1 MFTLFLN
8 QGSAVA
14 GKVNAEFAGAMALM
28 QKIDTKK
35 RVIHVNSST
44 ITYNSAT
51 IIYDVNGQQT
61 NAEALKQGLA
71 IAFDYNKN
79 KRYVLG
85 PMATKIWI
93 KSSHPMYVQ

>member
-1 MFTLFLN
+1 MFALFLN

-14 GKVNAEFAGAMALM
+14 GKINAEFSGSMALV

-35 RVIHVNSST
+35 RVIHVNGSA

-51 IIYDVNGQQT
+51 IIYDVSGRQT

-85 PMATKIWI
+85 PVATKIWI
-93 KSSHPMYVQ
+93 KSSHPM